1 VREALS
7 ESEAAELELE
17 ENVRRKDLSWSER
30 CKAIADIHKKRARN
44 AALDGKP
51 WGLVQTGELLG
62 IATSPVW
69 YALKVAERLNAKDEE
84 ITKCTNL
91 SEAVQLLV
99 ARKAKEAERL
109 LVAKMAPVVPDKVKT
124 PEDGDDS
131 DEGVLVDPEPPKPA
145 SYVELV
151 FGDALEWLEAQP
163 DESIDHIYTD
173 PPYAIDMDNVGQ
185 DNVGMNVDLV
195 RHTHDVNENLIL
207 LHAFIEVAAKKLRS
221 TGFLVMW
228 CDQEIWHKLTNWA
241 SEAGLRY
248 QRWPLV
254 WIKGGSCQ
262 NGQAYKNFTKATEIA
277 LVCSKSQ
284 ATLVHTATRNYIEL
298 DNDKTVY
305 APTNPFWKP
314 FRLHSWVLFHIAAPG
329 TRVVDP
335 FAGSGSIVLAAKLAG
350 LRAVGIEKDET
361 HFVDM
366 KRRFE

>member
-1 VREALS
+1 M
-7 ESEAAELELE
+7 
-17 ENVRRKDLSWSER
+17 K
-30 CKAIADIHKKRARN
+30 
-44 AALDGKP
+44 
-51 WGLVQTGELLG
+51 QTGELLG
-62 IATSPVW
+62 LATSPVW
-69 YALKVAERLNAKDEE
+69 YALKVAEQLVAKDEE
-84 ITKCTNL
+84 MVKCSNL
-91 SEAVQLLV
+91 SEAIQVLV
-99 ARKAKEAERL
+99 ARKAKEAERA
-109 LVAKMAPVVPDKVKT
+109 LVAKLAPTPAAVPNN
-124 PEDGDDS
+124 GDDA
-131 DEGVLVDPEPPKPA
+131 GVEDASVCVDAEPPTPKGN
-145 SYVELV
+145 VELV
-151 FGDALEWLEAQP
+151 FGDALEWLTAQP

-173 PPYAIDMDNVGQ
+173 PPYAIDMDNIGQ
-185 DNVGMNVDLV
+185 DNMGMNVDAV
-195 RHTHDVNENLIL
+195 RETHDVVENKSL
-207 LHAFIEVAAKKLRS
+207 LHDFINLAAQKLKP

-228 CDQEIWHKLTNWA
+228 CDQEMWYELTTVA
-241 SEAGLRY
+241 SHAGLRY

-262 NGQAYKNFTKATEIA
+262 NGQAFKNFTKATEIA
-277 LVCSKSQ
+277 LVCSKQQ